1 MHSCILHV
9 ENVGQDIVAAEVEE
23 AGAEGQEEQQPQEYE
38 VADQVKAQTLEANFA
53 NSDPQ
58 QGKPRFIDPMSYKFK
73 FMQAPVHITH
83 CLTLSL
89 SLYNYYACAL
99 HL

>member
-38 VADQVKAQTLEANFA
+38 VADQVEAQALEANFA
-53 NSDPQ
+53 NPDLQ
-58 QGKPRFIDPMSYKFK
+58 EGKHWFILKPRVFYTNIS
-73 FMQAPVHITH
+73 FMHLLKYT
-83 CLTLSL
+83 
-89 SLYNYYACAL
+89 CAL
-99 HL
+99 CL